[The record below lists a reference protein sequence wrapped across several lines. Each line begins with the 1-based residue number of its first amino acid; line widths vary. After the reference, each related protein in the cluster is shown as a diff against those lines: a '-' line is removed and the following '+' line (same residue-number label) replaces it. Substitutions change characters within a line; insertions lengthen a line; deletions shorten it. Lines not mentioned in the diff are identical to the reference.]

1 MTAPVVTI
9 DGPSGSGKGTAARLT
24 AAMLGFHLLDSGAI
38 YRILGLAAL
47 ERDVDLQD
55 TQALCVLAAGLELSF
70 PYDAQTTH
78 IELDGRNI
86 GASLRN
92 QAVADAA
99 SQVAVHPEVRDAL
112 MSLQRSQARAP
123 GLVGDGRDLGTV
135 VFPDAKL
142 KIFLDASAAVR
153 ADRRYLELIESGQT
167 VERSAILRDLEIRD
181 IRDRTRTV
189 APLVAANDAYV
200 IDSSEKTPADVLAA
214 VRDLCQAKGL
224 MQ

>member
-1 MTAPVVTI
+1 MTTPVVTI
-9 DGPSGSGKGTAARLT
+9 DGPSGSGKGTTARLT

-47 ERDVDLQD
+47 DRGVDLQD
-55 TQALCVLAAGLELSF
+55 AHALCALAAGLELAF
-70 PYDAQTTH
+70 PYDQHTTQ

-86 GASLRN
+86 AGSLRN
-92 QAVADAA
+92 QDVADAA

-112 MSLQRSQARAP
+112 MSLQRSQVKAP

-135 VFPDAKL
+135 VFPDATL

-189 APLVAANDAYV
+189 APLVAADDAYV
-200 IDSSEKTPADVLAA
+200 IDSSEKNPADVLAV
-214 VRDLCQAKGL
+214 VRDLCRAKGL